1 MRLDAAVP
9 ARGHYRH
16 MNEDDNR
23 IGGRLLI
30 IGPVAGII
38 TMVLHPVAP
47 RGGPSAAHNMA
58 ALAGIDRIVHGL
70 ALAGMMTLFLGTLA
84 LTRRLAAGN
93 RLSLAA
99 LAVYGFAAAA
109 IMVAGTMDGFVAASL
124 LDRMTPGDPKTD
136 LWWTLLG
143 YNTRIV
149 LAFAAVYSVGACVAI
164 FLWSLAMVRTRQL
177 ATGLGWYGLV
187 STPMIVLA
195 LFSGHLTLDVHGM
208 GLVVLVQAV
217 WFITAGT
224 LLLRETHQQNMI

>member
-1 MRLDAAVP
+1 MLV
-9 ARGHYRH
+9 
-16 MNEDDNR
+16 
-23 IGGRLLI
+23 

-47 RGGPSAAHNMA
+47 HGGPSALHDMA
-58 ALAGIDRIVHGL
+58 ALARLDRIVHGL
-70 ALAGMMTLFLGTLA
+70 ALVGMVMLLLGTLA

-99 LAVYGFAAAA
+99 LVIYGLAVAA
-109 IMVAGTMDGFVAASL
+109 IMVAGTLDGFVAADL
-124 LDRMTPGDPKTD
+124 LGRMVPGDPKMDT
-136 LWWTLLG
+136 WWTLLG

-149 LAFAAVYSVGACVAI
+149 LAFAAVYTVGACAAI

-177 ATGLGWYGLV
+177 AVGLGWYGLV
-187 STPMIVLA
+187 AAPVILLA

-217 WFITAGT
+217 WFIAAGAFLT
-224 LLLRETHQQNMI
+224 RETHQPIMI